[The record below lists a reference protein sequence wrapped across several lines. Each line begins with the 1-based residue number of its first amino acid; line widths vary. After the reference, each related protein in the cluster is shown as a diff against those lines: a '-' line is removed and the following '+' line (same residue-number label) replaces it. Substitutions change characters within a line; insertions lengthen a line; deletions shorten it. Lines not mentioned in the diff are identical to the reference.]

1 MTRFKDL
8 KPVGSGFSP
17 PGRFVIIAP
26 VALGAILL
34 LFLTSPAYQ
43 DPSYHNFIDRRS
55 MNGLPNAL
63 NVLSN
68 ITFFMTGL
76 YGVILVIKRTTRF
89 VGIDVIYLVFF
100 ISVILI
106 GFGSAYYHWS
116 PDNLT
121 LVWDR
126 LPMTVAFMTFT
137 SIVVTERYSKASE
150 IKLFPW
156 LIAVGVFSVIY
167 WSWTGDLRLY
177 IAIQFGPILFLPL
190 LIWKYPGPGTSWLWL
205 TILMYI
211 AAKLFEVADQ
221 QIYHLTGD
229 LVSGHTLKHLAG
241 AAGVLLM
248 VNKYRLQKPRRT
260 VSCSEVSRIA

>member
-1 MTRFKDL
+1 MR
-8 KPVGSGFSP
+8 SGFSP
-17 PGRFVIIAP
+17 PARFVIIAP
-26 VALGAILL
+26 VALIAVLL
-34 LFLTSPAYQ
+34 LFLTSPVYQ

-55 MNGLPNAL
+55 MVGLPNAL

-68 ITFFMTGL
+68 ITFFMTGF
-76 YGVILVIKRTTRF
+76 YGVVLVLKRSAKL
-89 VGIDVIYLVFF
+89 VSIDVIYLVLFT
-100 ISVILI
+100 SVILI

-116 PDNLT
+116 PENLT

-126 LPMTVAFMTFT
+126 LPMTVAFMAFT
-137 SIVVTERYSKASE
+137 SIVVTERYSKVSG

-177 IAIQFGPILFLPL
+177 IVIQFGPILFLPL

-211 AAKLFEVADQ
+211 AAKLFEITDQ
-221 QIYHLTGD
+221 QLYHLTGE

-241 AAGVLLM
+241 AAGTLLM
-248 VNKYRLQKPRRT
+248 ASKYHLQKHRRT
-260 VSCSEVSRIA
+260 VSCSEVSSVA